1 MKQTEDNINTLTIK
15 QITHTIFLS
24 DLHFGIR
31 SSSEE
36 WQNNIRQYFYNWFI
50 PYVKKLIE
58 NNPDNSYALFVLGD
72 VFDDRKSIDINVNE
86 LVIDVF
92 EDLASTLPVYI
103 INGNHDLS
111 KKTNKGNSSLRSL
124 SNIPNLTVIKEPT
137 LINIQQGRKYINTFI
152 AVPYLGE
159 YAEENATLRTYS
171 SKANYAL
178 MHTDISKMKYDNGM
192 QIVGAVDAELFK
204 GKILS
209 GHIHKRQ
216 ESKNVIYIGCP
227 YQLKRSD
234 IDNQKGVYQL
244 NLLNNEITF
253 EPNIYSPIFH
263 KIKVEDFMKLNSK
276 ERDEFLSNNYN
287 DIVIDEINL
296 RKYKVSDLYDIANLS
311 NAKRVQIIVNK
322 QKNSDTIDIDEDYKE
337 KSIEDLINESIYNL
351 DVDDTV
357 KDRLLKKSMM
367 YLSNTQNEE

>member
-1 MKQTEDNINTLTIK
+1 MKQTKDINTIILK
-15 QITHTIFLS
+15 QITHLLFLS
-24 DLHFGIR
+24 DLHFGVR

-36 WQNNIRQYFYNWFI
+36 WQNNIKDYFYNWFI
-50 PYVKKLIE
+50 PYIKKLIA
-58 NNPDNSYALFVLGD
+58 NNQDNSYALFVLGD

-92 EDLASTLPVYI
+92 EDLASILPVYI

-137 LINIQQGRKYINTFI
+137 FVNIQQGRKYINSII
-152 AVPYLGE
+152 AIPYLGE
-159 YAEENATLRTYS
+159 YAEENATLRIYS

-216 ESKNVIYIGCP
+216 ENKNVIYIGCP

-234 IDNQKGVYQL
+234 MDNQKGVYQV
-244 NLLNNEITF
+244 NLITNDITF
-253 EPNIYSPIFH
+253 EPNTYSPIFH
-263 KIKVEDFMKLNSK
+263 KIKVEDFMKLNNK
-276 ERDEFLSNNYN
+276 ERDKFLSNNYN
-287 DIVIDEINL
+287 DIIIDEVNL

-322 QKNSDTIDIDEDYKE
+322 QKTNDTIDIDEDYKE

-351 DVDDTV
+351 EVDETV

-367 YLSNTQNEE
+367 YLSNAQNEE

>member
-1 MKQTEDNINTLTIK
+1 MKQTNNTLIIK
-15 QITHTIFLS
+15 QITHILFLS

-36 WQNNIRQYFYNWFI
+36 WQTNIKQYFYEWFI
-50 PYVKKLIE
+50 PYIKSLIE
-58 NNPDNSYALFVLGD
+58 TNTENSYALFVLGD

-92 EDLASTLPVYI
+92 EDLASIIPVYI

-124 SNIPNLTVIKEPT
+124 SNISNLTVIKEPT
-137 LINIQQGRKYINTFI
+137 LINIQQGRKYINSFI
-152 AVPYLGE
+152 AIPYLGN

-216 ESKNVIYIGCP
+216 ENKNVIYIGCP

-234 IDNQKGVYQL
+234 MDNQKGVYQV
-244 NLLNNEITF
+244 NLITNEITF
-253 EPNIYSPIFH
+253 ESNTYSPIFH
-263 KIKVEDFMKLNSK
+263 KIKVEDFMKLNAT
-276 ERDEFLSNNYN
+276 ERDVFLTNNYN

-296 RKYKVSDLYDIANLS
+296 RNYKVSDLYDIANIS

-322 QKNSDTIDIDEDYKE
+322 QKTNDVLDPDVEYKE
-337 KSIEDLINESIYNL
+337 KTLEDLINDSICNL
-351 DVDDTV
+351 DVNDDI
-357 KDRLLKKSMM
+357 KQRLLKKSMM
-367 YLSNTQNEE
+367 YLSNAQNEE